1 MTDTFY
7 HGETGQ
13 ALRILGYDETK
24 INNNVRYKAVIND
37 DQLAVL
43 HLQSVD
49 TKDTSDVSEL
59 SLCPGVLESEVLHLL
74 SQSPVSNTLVCV
86 MFLIEKLQTDIVYRS
101 RSCHLLFD
109 PRQWEGRCFSCRDL
123 LRDLALNAD
132 GEKPEADLGLTD
144 LMLHNEPDLQDNR
157 SDNFPDIL

>member
-43 HLQSVD
+43 HLQTVD
-49 TKDTSDVSEL
+49 TELTHQDVSQL

-74 SQSPVSNTLVCV
+74 SQSPVSNTLACV
-86 MFLIEKLQTDIVYRS
+86 MFLIEKLQTDIQSVWSTSISRTFPRS
-101 RSCHLLFD
+101 YYSVSYAIKNQLVASKA
-109 PRQWEGRCFSCRDL
+109 PY
-123 LRDLALNAD
+123 
-132 GEKPEADLGLTD
+132 
-144 LMLHNEPDLQDNR
+144 
-157 SDNFPDIL
+157 